1 MFLLLWA
8 NVVGFGHQG
17 SKEGQE
23 DDDCYIIAVQHN
35 PPDLTLRMKR
45 LIMAEKAQVYIYIYI
60 YP

>member
-35 PPDLTLRMKR
+35 PPDLTLRIKR
-45 LIMAEKAQVYIYIYI
+45 LIMAEKAH
-60 YP
+60 